1 MISCVSKKIS
11 CDTVSSSAERGIM
24 CDKIL
29 SPDTLNVDMGD
40 FVWNNTASCKCRIW
54 NEVQLISVCYP
65 SLQFWLVPNK
75 IFWSWNWRAPI
86 WWAVCYLYT
95 THGARASTVWSKLTM
110 CSVVACSSL
119 VLTPAGNIA
128 CLVVSWC
135 SSLWVNTTSSLYSDT
150 YRSCSWLRRWEVG
163 QHWTYLHLRN
173 SKSWLVK
180 LKALFYTSKLII

>member
-1 MISCVSKKIS
+1 MFPTLDIYKNYQLKNGARHAQIQIIWAYISFCDERVISLACV
-11 CDTVSSSAERGIM
+11 
-24 CDKIL
+24 L
-29 SPDTLNVDMGD
+29 
-40 FVWNNTASCKCRIW
+40 VWMFAS
-54 NEVQLISVCYP
+54 
-65 SLQFWLVPNK
+65 LVPYK

-110 CSVVACSSL
+110 CNVVACSSL
-119 VLTPAGNIA
+119 VLTPAENIA

-135 SSLWVNTTSSLYSDT
+135 SGPWVNTTSSLYSDT
-150 YRSCSWLRRWEVG
+150 YRSCSWLRRREVG
-163 QHWTYLHLRN
+163 QHWTDLHLRN